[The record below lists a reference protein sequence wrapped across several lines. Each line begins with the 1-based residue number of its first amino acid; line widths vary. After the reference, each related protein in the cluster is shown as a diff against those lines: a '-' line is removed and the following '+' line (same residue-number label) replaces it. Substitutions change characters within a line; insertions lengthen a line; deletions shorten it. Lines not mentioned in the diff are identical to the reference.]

1 MKHLFDTSDV
11 ETRVERLI
19 FLISEYDQ
27 PFRVRQLRAFYN
39 RKYPRQKIDANT
51 TSTYVNYLMKNKKIQ
66 KLDRGLYATLEYKN
80 KG

>member
-11 ETRVERLI
+11 ETRVERLLY
-19 FLISEYDQ
+19 LIHEYDQ

-39 RKYPRQKIDANT
+39 RQYPKQKIDSNT
-51 TSTYVNYLMKNKKIQ
+51 ASTYVNYLMNQKKIQ
-66 KLDRGLYATLEYKN
+66 KLDRGLYAPLDYKR